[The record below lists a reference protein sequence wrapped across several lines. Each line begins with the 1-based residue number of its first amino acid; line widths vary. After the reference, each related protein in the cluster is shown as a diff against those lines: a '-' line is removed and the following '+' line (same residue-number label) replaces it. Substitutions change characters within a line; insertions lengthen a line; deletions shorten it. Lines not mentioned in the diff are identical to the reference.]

1 MAGLKSQ
8 IVVITGGETGI
19 GRSTVELLAQKG
31 AMVIIG
37 GVLDEEG
44 AATVKAVTSAGGA
57 AEFVRTDVR
66 YRDQIEALIDG
77 VIKRHGKIDALI
89 NNAAVFDGFV
99 NVLETTDGLWEQIMN
114 VNLRG
119 PFWTSRAV
127 IPHMLKAGK
136 GKIINTSSIGGIAG
150 YADGP
155 AYTASKHGLIGLTKQ
170 IACEYA
176 SQGIAVNAVCP
187 GSIETDVRG
196 NSAKLLGENAPA
208 KMGGAGS
215 DTSWLSRVVP
225 ANRKG
230 KPEEIAEL
238 IAFLVSDAASYI
250 NGQSFVIDGGWTA
263 K

>member
-1 MAGLKSQ
+1 MTDLNGQ
-8 IVVITGGETGI
+8 VVVITGGETGI
-19 GRSTVELLAQKG
+19 GRASVELMARKM
-31 AMVIIG
+31 ATIVIG
-37 GVLDEEG
+37 GVLDSEG
-44 AATVKAVTSAGGA
+44 EATVAAVKANGGKA
-57 AEFVRTDVR
+57 RFFRTDVR
-66 YRDQIEALIDG
+66 QREQVEALIDG
-77 VIKRHGKIDALI
+77 AIRDHGKVDALI

-119 PFWTSRAV
+119 PFYACRSV

-136 GKIINTSSIGGIAG
+136 GKIINVSSIGGIVG

-155 AYTASKHGLIGLTKQ
+155 AYTASKHGLIGFTKQ

-176 SQGIAVNAVCP
+176 DRGIAVNAVCP
-187 GSIETDVRG
+187 GAIDTNVRG
-196 NSAKLLGENAPA
+196 NSAKLLEEHAPA
-208 KMGGAGS
+208 KMSGAGS
-215 DTSWLSRVVP
+215 DNSWLQRVVP
-225 ANRKG
+225 AGRKG

-238 IAFLVSDAASYI
+238 SAFLVSNQASYI

>member
-1 MAGLKSQ
+1 MAELKGRV
-8 IVVITGGETGI
+8 IVITGGETGI
-19 GRSTVELLAQKG
+19 GRSTVELLAARG
-31 AMVIIG
+31 AHIVIG
-37 GVLDEEG
+37 GVLDDEG
-44 AATVKAVTSAGGA
+44 AATVEAVKRQGGSA
-57 AEFVRTDVR
+57 EYIRTDVR
-66 YRDQIEALIDG
+66 FLDQVDNLVEGA
-77 VIKRHGKIDALI
+77 VSRHSKIDALI

-119 PFWTSRAV
+119 PFWTCRAV
-127 IPHMLKAGK
+127 IPHMLKAGS
-136 GKIINTSSIGGIAG
+136 GKIVNISSIGGIAG

-155 AYTASKHGLIGLTKQ
+155 AYTASKHGLIGFTKQ

-176 SQGIAVNAVCP
+176 SQGIAINAVCP
-187 GSIETDVRG
+187 GAIETNVRG
-196 NSAKLLGENAPA
+196 NSAKLLGDHAPA

-215 DTSWLSRVVP
+215 DNSWLARVVP

-238 IAFLVSDAASYI
+238 IAFLVSDKASYI